1 MSCSQARK
9 RGNAVAASCLLVL
22 VVSAAPDVAGE
33 ELAARPGGASSLA
46 ALTPADVGLCLETD
60 RLGEHAAAFVS
71 GPLFQR
77 LTNFPPLAKWVG
89 QNGPQ
94 IHQFRSEF
102 QRRFGLPPAKVWSG
116 VFGGRTLFAVWPP
129 AEGGIKGA
137 ALLLVEAPSRD
148 VLNQTLER
156 VVELQREAGK
166 WQHSLTVACGEEA
179 CTVHVISGQEKSEQL
194 FITSV
199 GALGIAANRE
209 ELVREALALR
219 SGGESSRRTLANL
232 PGYIA
237 GNRRL
242 SARSAARL
250 FVNPRPWDQGLS
262 ADLERKPPESHDA
275 QVQRSFIETWRATEY
290 VIAGLE
296 VGAHVSLEAYVA
308 WNASAVPKPV
318 RDTAASLSGSAELLE
333 KVPRNALAAVVGR
346 IDAGRMIWQFGLRAI
361 AASRQPLPGAEVKT
375 EAPAIPP
382 DWLIPATFAHGIGP
396 DFAAY
401 LAPSATGEDELEAAT
416 PLRLPFEW
424 IAALNT
430 RPLEPGD
437 QRPSLAELAEPVLHS
452 ALTAAAAATESSSSR
467 MPLRMET
474 AELGGTRITS
484 VIGLPG
490 PKGRALSFAY
500 AADKSRFWLGS
511 APASIQ
517 RSRELPIEASL
528 AGMPQLRRLDSPS
541 QLIYLNLKG
550 MRELL
555 QSTPALVDFLGAT
568 QGLDRPSAQHSRQ
581 ELIALGGLADLAV
594 ASIRF
599 DESGPAVLI
608 SISADEAHASRA
620 PKPAAP

>member
-1 MSCSQARK
+1 MSCSQARR
-9 RGNAVAASCLLVL
+9 RGNAVAANCLLAL
-22 VVSAAPDVAGE
+22 VVSAAPEVAGE
-33 ELAARPGGASSLA
+33 ELAARPDAASSLA

-60 RLGEHAAAFVS
+60 RLGEHAATFVS

-77 LTNFPPLAKWVG
+77 LTSFPPLAKWVG

-129 AEGGIKGA
+129 AEEGTKGA
-137 ALLLVEAPSRD
+137 ALLLLEAPSRD
-148 VLNQTLER
+148 VLDQTLER
-156 VVELQREAGK
+156 VVQLQREAGK
-166 WQHSLTVACGEEA
+166 WQDSLTVSCGEEA

-242 SARSAARL
+242 SPRSAARL

-308 WNASAVPKPV
+308 WNGSALPQPV

-333 KVPRNALAAVVGR
+333 KVPNHALAAVVGR

-361 AASRQPLPGAEVKT
+361 AASRQSLPGAEVKT

-396 DFAAY
+396 DYAAY
-401 LAPSATGEDELEAAT
+401 LAPPGAAGEDEVVT

-452 ALTAAAAATESSSSR
+452 ALTAATAATESSPSR
-467 MPLRMET
+467 TPLRMET

-484 VIGLPG
+484 VVGLPG
-490 PKGRALSFAY
+490 PKGRALRFAY

-511 APASIQ
+511 GLAAIQ

-541 QLIYLNLKG
+541 QLIYLNLRG

-568 QGLDRPSAQHSRQ
+568 QGLDRPSAQHSCQ